1 MECFDVLF
9 VVCMECFDVGSS
21 LQDRDGRSVCVA
33 LSPPSQHAEGKYM
46 VINIH
51 DGGKVYYKNNQ

>member
-1 MECFDVLF
+1 MWL
-9 VVCMECFDVGSS
+9 S
-21 LQDRDGRSVCVA
+21 LQDRDGGSVCVA

-51 DGGKVYYKNNQ
+51 DGGKVNQN